1 MVKYVLL
8 YVASFMR
15 IDILRFYKVLT
26 GGTHR
31 YETWNRGFTQCWKKH
46 II

>member
-26 GGTHR
+26 GGTYR
-31 YETWNRGFTQCWKKH
+31 YEAWYSRVTECL
-46 II
+46 